1 MRHFWGQSSK
11 FKSHK
16 LKALFLYLYFHFFLK
31 TVIKNENLF
40 REATD
45 DAHNMPFH
53 NLPPSATNFQK
64 SRKILPPTD
73 RPTHFLDIK
82 MTRNEDIFDC
92 RLRCLWFLLA
102 HIHTPMK
109 VWMGVT
115 MSTIIT
121 KQLTLIVWPSYLSKK
136 KIIIRKM
143 MWWSIIYY

>member
-82 MTRNEDIFDC
+82 MTRNEDICDC
-92 RLRCLWFLLA
+92 PLN
-102 HIHTPMK
+102 K
-109 VWMGVT
+109 Y
-115 MSTIIT
+115 
-121 KQLTLIVWPSYLSKK
+121 KY
-136 KIIIRKM
+136 
-143 MWWSIIYY
+143 